1 MVDLGKNIFLTP
13 LIKAQFTRTILLIR
27 SSIKLIKTGKKKRKN
42 IEHSSRISKHCHRL
56 INPNENL
63 EKKIRGGKQEL
74 LIERNK
80 SFRHPQKERKSNS
93 LSLSP
98 RESLEPENIATL
110 RADKSIINSTAAL
123 LLKRACIS
131 HARIAKG
138 TVLLTWANSFPSF
151 HATRRDPHLPWRIKE
166 NLRLLR
172 GEDK

>member
-27 SSIKLIKTGKKKRKN
+27 SSIKLIKTGKKKEKN
-42 IEHSSRISKHCHRL
+42 IEHGSRISKHCHRL

-93 LSLSP
+93 LSLAERVTRAGKYCDP
-98 RESLEPENIATL
+98 L
-110 RADKSIINSTAAL
+110 R
-123 LLKRACIS
+123 R
-131 HARIAKG
+131 
-138 TVLLTWANSFPSF
+138 
-151 HATRRDPHLPWRIKE
+151 
-166 NLRLLR
+166 
-172 GEDK
+172 

>member
-27 SSIKLIKTGKKKRKN
+27 SSIKLIKTGKKKEK
-42 IEHSSRISKHCHRL
+42 IEHSSRISKRRHGL

-93 LSLSP
+93 LSLA
-98 RESLEPENIATL
+98 ESHSSRKIL
-110 RADKSIINSTAAL
+110 RPSAQ
-123 LLKRACIS
+123 IS
-131 HARIAKG
+131 R
-138 TVLLTWANSFPSF
+138 
-151 HATRRDPHLPWRIKE
+151 
-166 NLRLLR
+166 
-172 GEDK
+172 